1 MSFVP
6 FKRRSEEMRRAMEE
20 NPTTTHFFA
29 VPIHLIYL
37 TDQYAIQELLEG
49 EGYHLERIHP
59 EEKLFDF

>member
-1 MSFVP
+1 MQ
-6 FKRRSEEMRRAMEE
+6 RAMEE

-49 EGYHLERIHP
+49 EGYHLERIPP